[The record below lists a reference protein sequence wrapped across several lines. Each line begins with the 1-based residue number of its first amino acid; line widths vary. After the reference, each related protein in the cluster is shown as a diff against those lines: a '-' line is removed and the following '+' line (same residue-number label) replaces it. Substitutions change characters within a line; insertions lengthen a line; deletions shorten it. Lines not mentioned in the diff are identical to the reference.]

1 MPELYAAHGA
11 ATIERVC
18 RKQRLALA
26 DGMTPQKLAQCLEM
40 AINGAKSAH
49 PAMQPADAFVDALT
63 TMARMLVAGAVTP
76 LPKLA
81 SAKSAKKKSAKK
93 TVPKKPT
100 RQKSGGR
107 K

>member
-1 MPELYAAHGA
+1 
-11 ATIERVC
+11 
-18 RKQRLALA
+18 
-26 DGMTPQKLAQCLEM
+26 MTPQKLAQCLEM

-49 PAMQPADAFVDALT
+49 PGMQPADAFVDDLT

-76 LPKLA
+76 LPKPS
-81 SAKSAKKKSAKK
+81 SAKSAAKK
-93 TVPKKPT
+93 TVPKKPV